1 LPSDLLATS
10 AERQTVSGGL
20 IITMTA
26 AARQRRWRAR
36 QRKGAAVLH
45 VEIPDYCGLV
55 GQLLDIGGLAE
66 CESEDR
72 RQIEIAY
79 RQPSVS

>member
-1 LPSDLLATS
+1 
-10 AERQTVSGGL
+10 
-20 IITMTA
+20 M
-26 AARQRRWRAR
+26 
-36 QRKGAAVLH
+36 H

-72 RQIEIAY
+72 SQVEMAAPGRDPGGHRENASLG
-79 RQPSVS
+79 PSEPLGHSHVRRRRFGFLCKGTYDGS